1 MLKNIEV
8 EVCDINHD
16 TNDNKLYTNRNRNI
30 LSNSIIVVKQ
40 RRQKSWKHK
49 WVEARGWS

>member
-8 EVCDINHD
+8 EACDINHD
-16 TNDNKLYTNRNRNI
+16 TNDNKLYTDRNRNI

-40 RRQKSWKHK
+40 RRQRVEITND
-49 WVEARGWS
+49 VEARR